1 MLTFFDKREKQ
12 KNAVVNFLWKDGGQ
26 DRKLDYYANYGRQTL
41 NKPMD
46 CRAGGGGSK
55 PLVRM
60 GFSPSVVSELSDWLR
75 WEQAPTVR
83 IKPDRTDGF

>member
-1 MLTFFDKREKQ
+1 MLPFFDKREKQ
-12 KNAVVNFLWKDGGQ
+12 NNAVVNFLWKGAGQ

-60 GFSPSVVSELSDWLR
+60 RFSPSAVSE
-75 WEQAPTVR
+75 
-83 IKPDRTDGF
+83 